1 MIRCIT
7 LLSLIWLP
15 AVALADDPHINDAT
29 VQQTGNSWRI
39 SVTLTHP
46 DSGWDHYADG
56 WRVLD
61 TDGKVLGLRELAH
74 PHVNEQPFTRSL
86 AGVTIPKGIDTVL
99 IQARCN
105 VDGWS
110 EATYVLPL
118 VCSSC

>member
-15 AVALADDPHINDAT
+15 AVALADDPQITKAT
-29 VQQTGNSWRI
+29 AQQTGNSWRI
-39 SVTLTHP
+39 SVTLAHP

-61 TDGKVLGLRELAH
+61 TKGNVLGLRELAH

-86 AGVTIPKGIDTVL
+86 AGVAIPEGLDTVL

-118 VCSSC
+118 ACSSC

>member
-15 AVALADDPHINDAT
+15 AVALADDPLIAEAT
-29 VQQTGNSWRI
+29 AQQTGGSWRI

-61 TDGKVLGLRELAH
+61 TKGNVLGLRELAH

-86 AGVTIPKGIDTVL
+86 AGVAIPEGLDTVL

-118 VCSSC
+118 ACSSC

>member
-15 AVALADDPHINDAT
+15 AVTLADDPHINDAT

-110 EATYVLPL
+110 EVTYVLPL
-118 VCSSC
+118 ACSSC